1 METLLKLVIGSV
13 LAIGCGAFLVNI
25 WWEPKTA
32 DTAIHKNYYVIGLLL
47 VIALA
52 AVGLWAMIKF

>member
-1 METLLKLVIGSV
+1 METLLKLVVGAV
-13 LAIGCGAFLVNI
+13 LAIGCGALLLIIGWN
-25 WWEPKTA
+25 PRTA
-32 DTAIHKNYYVIGLLL
+32 DTTIHKNYHVMGLLL